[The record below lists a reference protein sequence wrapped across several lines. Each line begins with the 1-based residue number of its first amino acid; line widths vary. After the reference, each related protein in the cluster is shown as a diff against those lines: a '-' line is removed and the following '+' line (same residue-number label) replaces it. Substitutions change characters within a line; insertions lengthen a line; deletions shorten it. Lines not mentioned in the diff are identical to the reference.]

1 MVCDAANQSLPSGKN
16 KSHLF
21 SGSFL
26 ALSSDCTET
35 KRLCLKDS
43 VCNTTYQTLE
53 NCSSAKTH
61 PISLDHDA
69 RAKCLDAELAIRSSP
84 LLHCK
89 CRRRMRRQEHCLHI
103 YWTVHSSLMHG
114 YMNMET
120 SPYKD
125 PANKEPK
132 KMDYSRLAA
141 LVSDSNLAGDN
152 TNHCLKATHICS
164 MNKKCIR
171 WRTAYAS
178 ICTRKAET
186 GATCNRH
193 MCHKGLRHFFE
204 KVHEDFTKRL
214 LFCPCE
220 NEVCGERRRKAIVP
234 ECSFQES
241 IKPNCLSLWHAC
253 VQDNICKSRL
263 ADFQHNCQPA
273 DAFPDGCSQHNHA
286 ACLQAYLGM
295 IGTHMT
301 PNYISNSS
309 VAISLWC
316 TCESSGNQ
324 KEECDQILGMFI
336 SNKCL
341 KNTIQSQMHLNYTT
355 QEGQAELSY
364 TPSQSIQGRSTSISL
379 ASGMIQEMK
388 VKTKQDISEHSSLP
402 RASSVYSGAGLSWPC
417 PVLLLLLL
425 SPL

>member
-1 MVCDAANQSLPSGKN
+1 YLDRVLPSPEHG
-16 KSHLF
+16 LF
-21 SGSFL
+21 MPGLYGLELGTVFW
-26 ALSSDCTET
+26 AGIRDGN
-35 KRLCLKDS
+35 RLCLKDS

-103 YWTVHSSLMHG
+103 YWTVHS
-114 YMNMET
+114 
-120 SPYKD
+120 
-125 PANKEPK
+125 
-132 KMDYSRLAA
+132 R
-141 LVSDSNLAGDN
+141 DN

-341 KNTIQSQMHLNYTT
+341 SKCHV
-355 QEGQAELSY
+355 GCR
-364 TPSQSIQGRSTSISL
+364 PRWRFSISKFKPCI
-379 ASGMIQEMK
+379 APCK
-388 VKTKQDISEHSSLP
+388 V
-402 RASSVYSGAGLSWPC
+402 
-417 PVLLLLLL
+417 
-425 SPL
+425 

>member
-1 MVCDAANQSLPSGKN
+1 VTPKQD
-16 KSHLF
+16 
-21 SGSFL
+21 
-26 ALSSDCTET
+26 
-35 KRLCLKDS
+35 
-43 VCNTTYQTLE
+43 LE
-53 NCSSAKTH
+53 QN
-61 PISLDHDA
+61 
-69 RAKCLDAELAIRSSP
+69 
-84 LLHCK
+84 
-89 CRRRMRRQEHCLHI
+89 
-103 YWTVHSSLMHG
+103 
-114 YMNMET
+114 
-120 SPYKD
+120 
-125 PANKEPK
+125 
-132 KMDYSRLAA
+132 
-141 LVSDSNLAGDN
+141 SNLAGDN

-241 IKPNCLSLWHAC
+241 IKPNCLSLCTTMLGAHRGTLGGACPPVYWGHGAPAC
-253 VQDNICKSRL
+253 VWCR
-263 ADFQHNCQPA
+263 ADEWA
-273 DAFPDGCSQHNHA
+273 DALPAFPAPTNGISW
-286 ACLQAYLGM
+286 GFGT
-295 IGTHMT
+295 GTHMT

-341 KNTIQSQMHLNYTT
+341 SKTGCPASPPLTLTSCPRTDPPAAGAAGAAVQRHHL
-355 QEGQAELSY
+355 S
-364 TPSQSIQGRSTSISL
+364 
-379 ASGMIQEMK
+379 
-388 VKTKQDISEHSSLP
+388 
-402 RASSVYSGAGLSWPC
+402 
-417 PVLLLLLL
+417 
-425 SPL
+425 SPLALPGKAASQETWGHFTKLLDVARTCSVFVF

>member
-1 MVCDAANQSLPSGKN
+1 QHPSWI
-16 KSHLF
+16 

-141 LVSDSNLAGDN
+141 LVSGDN

-341 KNTIQSQMHLNYTT
+341 SKCHVGCRPRWRFSISNTIQKN
-355 QEGQAELSY
+355 
-364 TPSQSIQGRSTSISL
+364 PSHPAVQIHIC
-379 ASGMIQEMK
+379 
-388 VKTKQDISEHSSLP
+388 LP
-402 RASSVYSGAGLSWPC
+402 RYIF
-417 PVLLLLLL
+417 
-425 SPL
+425 